1 MFRKTLNQDFKKSGL
16 AASARLGKNA
26 PFLPTAA
33 ESWRHIHRTTDL
45 AFGAVASSRERGLA
59 QIVAWGILTS
69 QYWRVLAGR
78 RDV

>member
-45 AFGAVASSRERGLA
+45 AFGAVAASLHRASAAL
-59 QIVAWGILTS
+59 LKS
-69 QYWRVLAGR
+69 
-78 RDV
+78 